1 MLIFSVLAVAK
12 MTFARDLFND
22 SVTERAVPRGFS
34 FVCIEQDE
42 NRPVELGRF
51 FFADK
56 RGYEN

>member
-1 MLIFSVLAVAK
+1 MFSVAK